1 MLIGFSLN
9 VMSDTGFLIFSD
21 NCWNGGKMKEKEIT
35 FKMIR
40 TNIIHRR
47 ITESCLEGVGV
58 FQGQHRILMELSENE
73 YQSQKEIA
81 AAMKVSTATIAIALK
96 KLEKNGYIN
105 KIMDEED
112 NRLNKIVITQKGQN
126 AIEMSRQLFDDIDST
141 MFEGFSNEE
150 KNKFVNMLDRIEEN
164 LLKYEE
170 NKKRLR

>member
-1 MLIGFSLN
+1 MN
-9 VMSDTGFLIFSD
+9 
-21 NCWNGGKMKEKEIT
+21 EKEIT

-47 ITESCLEGVGV
+47 IMESSLEKVGV

-73 YQSQKEIA
+73 YHSQKEIA

-105 KIMDEED
+105 KITDEDD
-112 NRLNKIVITQKGQN
+112 NRLNIIVITEKGRN
-126 AIEMSRQLFDDIDST
+126 VVEMSRQLFDDIDST
-141 MFEGFSNEE
+141 MFAGFSNEE
-150 KNKFVNMLDRIEEN
+150 KKNFINMLDRIEDN

-170 NKKRLR
+170 NKKKEKI

>member
-1 MLIGFSLN
+1 MN
-9 VMSDTGFLIFSD
+9 
-21 NCWNGGKMKEKEIT
+21 EKEIT

-47 ITESCLEGVGV
+47 IMESSLEKVGV

-73 YQSQKEIA
+73 YHSQKEIA

-105 KIMDEED
+105 KITDEED
-112 NRLNKIVITQKGQN
+112 NRLNIIVITEKGRN
-126 AIEMSRQLFDDIDST
+126 VVEMSRQLFDDIDST
-141 MFEGFSNEE
+141 MFAGFSNEE
-150 KNKFVNMLDRIEEN
+150 KKNFINMLDRIEDN

-170 NKKRLR
+170 NKKKEKIHDLK

>member
-1 MLIGFSLN
+1 MN
-9 VMSDTGFLIFSD
+9 
-21 NCWNGGKMKEKEIT
+21 EKEIT

-47 ITESCLEGVGV
+47 IMESSLEKVGV

-73 YQSQKEIA
+73 YHSQKEIA

-105 KIMDEED
+105 KITDEED
-112 NRLNKIVITQKGQN
+112 NRLNIIVITEKGRN
-126 AIEMSRQLFDDIDST
+126 VIEMSRQLFNDIDST
-141 MFEGFSNEE
+141 MFAGFSNEE
-150 KNKFVNMLDRIEEN
+150 KKNFINMLDRIEDN

-170 NKKRLR
+170 NKKKEKI

>member
-1 MLIGFSLN
+1 MN
-9 VMSDTGFLIFSD
+9 
-21 NCWNGGKMKEKEIT
+21 EKEIT

-47 ITESCLEGVGV
+47 IMENCLEGVGV
-58 FQGQHRILMELSENE
+58 FQGQHRILMELSEKE
-73 YQSQKEIA
+73 YESQKEIA

-105 KIMDEED
+105 KTMDKED
-112 NRLNKIVITQKGQN
+112 NRLNKIVITEKGQN
-126 AIEMSRQLFDDIDST
+126 AIEMSRQLFDGIDSA

-150 KNKFVNMLDRIEEN
+150 KKNFVNMLDRIEDN

-170 NKKRLR
+170 KKKKMK

>member
-1 MLIGFSLN
+1 MN
-9 VMSDTGFLIFSD
+9 
-21 NCWNGGKMKEKEIT
+21 EKEIT

-47 ITESCLEGVGV
+47 IMESSLEKVGV

-73 YQSQKEIA
+73 YHSQKEIA

-105 KIMDEED
+105 KITDEED
-112 NRLNKIVITQKGQN
+112 NRLNIIVITEKGRN
-126 AIEMSRQLFDDIDST
+126 VVEMSRQLFDDIDST

-150 KNKFVNMLDRIEEN
+150 KKNFINMLDRIEDN
-164 LLKYEE
+164 LLRYEE
-170 NKKRLR
+170 NKKGKNIKK

>member
-1 MLIGFSLN
+1 MN
-9 VMSDTGFLIFSD
+9 
-21 NCWNGGKMKEKEIT
+21 EKEIT

-47 ITESCLEGVGV
+47 IMENCLEKVGV

-73 YQSQKEIA
+73 YHSQKEIA

-112 NRLNKIVITQKGQN
+112 NRLNIIVITKKGRN
-126 AIEMSRQLFDDIDST
+126 AIEMSRQLFDDIDSA

-150 KNKFVNMLDRIEEN
+150 KKNFVNMLEKIEDN

-170 NKKRLR
+170 KKKKEK

>member
-1 MLIGFSLN
+1 MN
-9 VMSDTGFLIFSD
+9 
-21 NCWNGGKMKEKEIT
+21 EKEIT

-47 ITESCLEGVGV
+47 IMESSLEKVGV

-73 YQSQKEIA
+73 YHSQKEIA

-105 KIMDEED
+105 KITDEED
-112 NRLNKIVITQKGQN
+112 NRLNIIVITDKGRN
-126 AIEMSRQLFDDIDST
+126 VVEMSRQLFDDIDST

-150 KNKFVNMLDRIEEN
+150 KKNFINMLDRIEDN
-164 LLKYEE
+164 LLRYEE
-170 NKKRLR
+170 NKKGKNIKK

>member
-1 MLIGFSLN
+1 MN
-9 VMSDTGFLIFSD
+9 
-21 NCWNGGKMKEKEIT
+21 EKEIT

-47 ITESCLEGVGV
+47 IMESSLEKVGV

-73 YQSQKEIA
+73 YHSQKEIA

-105 KIMDEED
+105 KITDEED
-112 NRLNKIVITQKGQN
+112 NRLNIIVITEKGRN
-126 AIEMSRQLFDDIDST
+126 VVEMSRQLFDDIDST
-141 MFEGFSNEE
+141 MFAGFSNEE
-150 KNKFVNMLDRIEEN
+150 KKNFINMLDRIEDN

-170 NKKRLR
+170 NKKKEKI